1 MLNKRSLLNKYWWLA
16 PGADAY
22 NLVIG
27 DDLDSALSA
36 VLYLYTHPNA
46 QLVGIYSKYTTVAYS
61 AAVSWQEVLD
71 AVWLDLDIYD
81 ARCRSLGHHIV
92 RLDSKQILS
101 GFNNSLNLNDLWRK
115 SLKHNFDEKYPL
127 GTIHFLMWLYQKEI
141 PNRPD
146 ADLLLWLADSAYI
159 NAQSNVYRKR
169 KTGKGFEWTPRPG
182 FKWNVKSWLH
192 GAIQVKSLQH
202 TFEHVGTRVFEERM
216 QAFQQTMN
224 HAGFVQGEGQV
235 ASHHLKLSGYQCQPT
250 GDIGAFTLQL
260 LDFCA
265 RTTDWTYTP
274 DQVAPIAASRASDS
288 LHDPIRLQAK
298 SGVRATTR
306 LDAIGKQ
313 GLENFLTTKHV
324 FSYVFTHFDTLNY
337 TANLA

>member
-1 MLNKRSLLNKYWWLA
+1 MINKPAIYSKYWWLA

-46 QLVGIYSKYTTVAYS
+46 QLIGIYSKYTTVYYSS
-61 AAVSWQEVLD
+61 AASWQEVLD

-92 RLDSKQILS
+92 RLDSKQSLP
-101 GFNNSLNLNDLWRK
+101 GFDNSLNLNDLWRK

-127 GTIHFLMWLYQKEI
+127 GTIHFLMWLYQQEI
-141 PNRPD
+141 PTRPD
-146 ADLLLWLADSAYI
+146 ADLLLWLADSAFI
-159 NAQSNVYRKR
+159 NAQSNVYRKQ
-169 KTGKGFEWTPRPG
+169 KTKNGFEWTLRAG

-192 GAIQVKSLQH
+192 GAIQVKSLQR
-202 TFEHVGTRVFEERM
+202 TFEETDTLAFEKRM
-216 QAFQQTMN
+216 QTFQQSMN
-224 HAGFVQGEGQV
+224 NAGFVQGEGQV

-250 GDIGAFTLQL
+250 GDIGAFLLQL

-265 RTTDWTYTP
+265 RTTGWTYSP
-274 DQVAPIAASRASDS
+274 NQIAPLNAHRPHGSPRETAN
-288 LHDPIRLQAK
+288 LQTK
-298 SGVRATTR
+298 SGVRATSR
-306 LDAIGKQ
+306 LDAISDQ
-313 GLENFLTTKHV
+313 GLEKFLSTNHV